1 MDLINLIIR
10 TIAFISSVW
19 ILLEFIV
26 TCKVDTFAAAGLV
39 ITMTVAT
46 LAVFFLTQQTRLK
59 MCESCNSTY
68 LPPVIG
74 DR

>member
-26 TCKVDTFAAAGLV
+26 TCKVDTIGATGLV
-39 ITMTVAT
+39 IGMTVTT
-46 LAVFFLTQQTRLK
+46 LVIFFTTQQNRLK
-59 MCESCNSTY
+59 KCASCDSTY
-68 LPPVIG
+68 LPPVLG
-74 DR
+74 E

>member
-19 ILLEFIV
+19 ILLEFII
-26 TCKVDTFAAAGLV
+26 TCKVDTLGAAGLL
-39 ITMTVAT
+39 IAMTVAT
-46 LAVFFLTQQTRLK
+46 LVVFFLTQQNRLK
-59 MCESCNSTY
+59 KCASCDSTY

-74 DR
+74 AD